1 MYDYVVIIH
10 PTSEELL
17 HKYEPGMKN
26 KPRQL
31 IKKVLEW
38 MSPFKASEI
47 EGLNSNFGRTAKGAM
62 VMCPL
67 LLEQM
72 ATMSPSKVFKSVAQ
86 TIEFARSLEPK
97 LIGLTAYAAFS
108 GNKGIDLAKFA
119 GVPLTIGANYT
130 LAMIPET
137 ILRSVELMD
146 IDLEESSVLILGAT
160 SSVGR
165 YCIEILSHFVQE
177 IYVTSHSDDK
187 LSLMFAEI
195 PKEKRVKLRKTKDLN
210 SVMDSVNVVII
221 ATNRIPPDFDL
232 SKLKPGSVVF
242 DSSYPRH
249 ISKSAR
255 KDILVVDGLCI
266 KPPGN
271 VRFNFDF
278 GLPEGVCYP
287 CIAEAMILALERKYE
302 NFSLGKEFDVG
313 KIRQIIRIGAKH
325 GFEVSSLTS
334 QERAITGAEIQAIKN
349 NSLKK
354 KKRKVLLWV

>member
-47 EGLNSNFGRTAKGAM
+47 EGLNSNLGRTAKGAM

-72 ATMSPSKVFKSVAQ
+72 ATMSPSKVLKSVIR
-86 TIEFARSLEPK
+86 TVEFAKSLNPK

-108 GNKGIDLAKFA
+108 GNKGVDLAKFA

-137 ILRSVELMD
+137 ILRSTELMD

-177 IYVTSHSDDK
+177 IYVTSHSDEK
-187 LSLMFAEI
+187 LSLMLAEM
-195 PKEKRVKLRKTKDLN
+195 PKEKRIKLRKARDLN
-210 SVMDSVNVVII
+210 SVIDRVNIVII
-221 ATNRIPPDFDL
+221 ATNRIPADFDVNR
-232 SKLKPGSVVF
+232 LKAGSVVF

-249 ISKSAR
+249 MSRNAR
-255 KDILVVDGLCI
+255 EDVLVVDGLSI

-334 QERAITGAEIQAIKN
+334 QERVIANEEVLAIKN
-349 NSLKK
+349 SRLKK